1 MNGLR
6 QSVESFIRLETA
18 DDDTTL
24 VAGDGS
30 LVTLVHIDGSNQI
43 IGDAEYRRIIES
55 ATIKLGSRFDRQG
68 QALQIYFSRN
78 PDRTAKQLDELIR
91 PARLTARVI
100 GLDMEDLLDERQR
113 HLAKY
118 VSEEESYFVLWTRP
132 SVLSKANAAE
142 EKKRHAKIK
151 WPAAHDAQYPHAALD
166 AARARHKSFVAGVS
180 TALNEMGIRANVMEV
195 HEALK
200 CIRASLYPSRDHS
213 GFRALLPGDPIP
225 PRAPRDAKDMSDMLW
240 PSLPRQLTMGPAR
253 ELSPTLVQID
263 NMIWGGIDMTLAPTE
278 PTPFPQLFARIQ
290 EANIPFRISYLVESG
305 GIQGSQFRKFV
316 SSVLAFTSETNQQIR
331 RSLEGLIE
339 VARNQPVV
347 KLRISLATWAPEGER
362 ALLESRVS
370 NLIQAVESWGYCQV
384 SQATGDPLEAVMSSA
399 LGIACAS
406 TAPAAVAPLE
416 EVVKMLPWQRASSP
430 FDTGSILFRSP
441 DGKIWPYQTGTAV
454 TTTWF
459 DLIFAQPGAGK
470 SVLMNALNLG
480 TALTSGLSAL
490 PYIAIIDIGPSSSG
504 LIAML
509 RDALPPERRYE
520 ASHYKL
526 RMTPEYA
533 VNPFDTQLGCR
544 KPLPDERSFLI
555 ELLTLICTPPG
566 QKSPY
571 DGIAQLAGM
580 VVDEMYRWREDKTA
594 NSEPRPYITRIDAEI
609 DDALL
614 EGRIRTDDETTW
626 WDVVD
631 RLYEV
636 ENIHLAIK
644 AQRYAVP
651 TLTDAATAA
660 RRPQIR
666 ALLDETQ
673 IGASSESV
681 IHAFERMISSSIRE
695 FPILSSITRFD
706 ISGARVCAIDL
717 AEVAP
722 QGDDTADRQTA
733 IMYHVLARHTMVR
746 SWWLGED
753 ALKNMPGAL
762 RAVSCQAAAGYSGDG
777 EAHLL

>member
-1 MNGLR
+1 
-6 QSVESFIRLETA
+6 
-18 DDDTTL
+18 
-24 VAGDGS
+24 
-30 LVTLVHIDGSNQI
+30 
-43 IGDAEYRRIIES
+43 
-55 ATIKLGSRFDRQG
+55 
-68 QALQIYFSRN
+68 
-78 PDRTAKQLDELIR
+78 
-91 PARLTARVI
+91 
-100 GLDMEDLLDERQR
+100 
-113 HLAKY
+113 
-118 VSEEESYFVLWTRP
+118 
-132 SVLSKANAAE
+132 
-142 EKKRHAKIK
+142 
-151 WPAAHDAQYPHAALD
+151 
-166 AARARHKSFVAGVS
+166 
-180 TALNEMGIRANVMEV
+180 
-195 HEALK
+195 
-200 CIRASLYPSRDHS
+200 
-213 GFRALLPGDPIP
+213 
-225 PRAPRDAKDMSDMLW
+225 
-240 PSLPRQLTMGPAR
+240 
-253 ELSPTLVQID
+253 
-263 NMIWGGIDMTLAPTE
+263 
-278 PTPFPQLFARIQ
+278 
-290 EANIPFRISYLVESG
+290 
-305 GIQGSQFRKFV
+305 
-316 SSVLAFTSETNQQIR
+316 
-331 RSLEGLIE
+331 
-339 VARNQPVV
+339 
-347 KLRISLATWAPEGER
+347 
-362 ALLESRVS
+362 
-370 NLIQAVESWGYCQV
+370 
-384 SQATGDPLEAVMSSA
+384 MSSA

-416 EVVKMLPWQRASSP
+416 EVAKMLPWQRASSP
-430 FDTGSILFRSP
+430 FDTGAILFRSP
-441 DGKIWPYQTGTAV
+441 DGKIWPYQTGTSI

-480 TALTSGLSAL
+480 TALTSGLTQL

-520 ASHYKL
+520 AAHYKL
-526 RMTPEYA
+526 RMTPDYA

-555 ELLTLICTPPG
+555 ELITLICTPPG

-571 DGIAQLAGM
+571 DGITQLAGM

-594 NSEPRPYITRIDAEI
+594 NAEPRPYITRIDAEI

-614 EGRIRTDDETTW
+614 EYRIRTDDETTW
-626 WDVVD
+626 WDIVD
-631 RLYEV
+631 RLFEA
-636 ENIHLAIK
+636 ENIHLAMK

-733 IMYHVLARHTMVR
+733 IMYMLARHTMVR

-753 ALKNMPGAL
+753 ALKNMPPLYAPYHAKRLQDIRETAKRICYDEFHRTSNSNSVRAQVVRDVREGRKWGVQIVLSSQLLDDFSNEMVDLATGVWILGAAISD
-762 RAVSCQAAAGYSGDG
+762 RAVNFAVERFGLSDTAKWIMRNRLTGPRASGAPALLVLGTNEGRYEQFLMNTLGPVELWALSTSAEDVAIRSRLYQRLGGNKARRVLARTFPRGSARQELRRRITLRVERGEVEAAAQSVVIDEMVEEMVRVAEDQPRLDAPQAGGG
-777 EAHLL
+777 IANAAE